1 MATPISGHSGFEN
14 VGHQS
19 SEIDLARFGAAE
31 GSVERLRADS
41 FSCHQLPPHKKQVAE
56 REQRED
62 MRAVLRE
69 TAVAG
74 VEVTELAL
82 DHAERMLDAGT
93 IWG

>member
-1 MATPISGHSGFEN
+1 MKTSATSRVRLILP
-14 VGHQS
+14 
-19 SEIDLARFGAAE
+19 DLGP
-31 GSVERLRADS
+31 LRADS

-56 REQRED
+56 REQCED